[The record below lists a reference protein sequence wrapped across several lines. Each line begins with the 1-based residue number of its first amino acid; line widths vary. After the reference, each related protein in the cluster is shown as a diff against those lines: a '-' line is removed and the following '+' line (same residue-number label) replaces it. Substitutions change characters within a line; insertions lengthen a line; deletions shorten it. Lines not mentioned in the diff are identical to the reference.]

1 MIYLDTSAFIKLYL
15 KEDGSEAVHEAVVA
29 QREPLPIWSLLELEL
44 YNAFRFKV
52 FIGELTEQDA
62 DGVIS
67 VYLTRKRAGQYHVPY
82 LDPVALHESA
92 IELTRRTP
100 TTGCRSLDLLH
111 VAAAG
116 LLQAELFVTG
126 DRRQAVLGK
135 GEGLRVKLV

>member
-15 KEDGSEAVHEAVVA
+15 KEDASEAVHEAVSRMRTV
-29 QREPLPIWSLLELEL
+29 LSH
-44 YNAFRFKV
+44 
-52 FIGELTEQDA
+52 
-62 DGVIS
+62 VIS
-67 VYLTRKRAGQYHVPY
+67 VYLARKRAGQYHVPY

-100 TTGCRSLDLLH
+100 TTGCRSLDILH

-116 LLQAELFVTG
+116 LLQAKLFVTG

-135 GEGLRVKLV
+135 GEGLRVKLL